1 MTRAERAANQRE
13 QIAVQIDVILCTCNP
28 RRDYLERTLAALDE
42 QVFAG
47 ERPSVAVS
55 LVDNN
60 SSPEVVAWLRRMCEE
75 RGIQYLHEA
84 EQGLVHARICG
95 LRNTKAGL
103 IVWVD
108 DDTVLEPNYLAEAS
122 KVYCGKP
129 FLGAWGGSIRL
140 ELEKP
145 VPEYIRPHLA
155 LLTENSV
162 EVEEW
167 SSYRTCTPVAGA
179 GMCVRREVG
188 DRYVENYESSPMRKL
203 LGRSSERLFSG
214 EDWDFCLTAVEL
226 GLGVGRMP
234 QLALTHLIPERRT
247 TEDYL
252 LKIAEG
258 HKYSGQIVLAIRGM
272 PPIRESF
279 DRKILGLHLRGLLKP
294 SFRKRILIAE
304 LKGLKQGLD
313 FVQRNF
319 RS

>member
-1 MTRAERAANQRE
+1 LKLA
-13 QIAVQIDVILCTCNP
+13 VILCTHNP
-28 RRDYLERTLAALDE
+28 RADYLEETLA
-42 QVFAG
+42 
-47 ERPSVAVS
+47 SVDRQASPGNSVSVQVS

-60 SSPEVVAWLRRMCEE
+60 SAAETAVWLRELCAKK
-75 RGIQYLHEA
+75 GIQYLYEK

-95 LRNTKAGL
+95 LKNTKAGL

-188 DRYVENYESSPMRKL
+188 DRYVTNYESSPMRKL
-203 LGRSSERLFSG
+203 LGRSSGRLFSG

-247 TEDYL
+247 TEEYL
-252 LKIAEG
+252 LRIAEG

-272 PPIRESF
+272 PLIRENF
-279 DRKILGLHLRGLLKP
+279 DRKIMGLRLRGLLKP
-294 SFRKRILIAE
+294 SFKKRILMAE
-304 LKGLKQGLD
+304 LKGLKEGLE

-319 RS
+319 QS